1 MRRTALTALLLT
13 IAFALPAAARTVQVP
28 VDEVCAYVTNL
39 VERQAGVPS
48 RLLHAVSLIESG
60 RYDKE
65 SRATSAWPWT
75 INAEG
80 AGQYFPTKEEAVAAV
95 RKLQVRGVKS
105 IDVGCM
111 QVNLM
116 HHPNAFPSLEAAFD
130 PVANVRYA
138 AAFLTDLRET
148 TQSWEQAVAHYH
160 SATPARGGPY
170 RDKVLAKWGQERG
183 KPIPIA
189 VAVTA
194 AKSAPPRFAA
204 AAPRFAPAATPA
216 SATPGVRP
224 RPLAE
229 SAFSPLPARQ
239 TRVAAKPV
247 PPGNVYAYT
256 SSLVR
261 PQAWRVP

>member
-13 IAFALPAAARTVQVP
+13 IACALPAAARTVQVP
-28 VDEVCAYVTNL
+28 VDEVCAYVTGL
-39 VERQAGVPS
+39 VERQSGVPS
-48 RLLHAVSLIESG
+48 RLLHAVSLIETG

-65 SRATSAWPWT
+65 SKATSAWPWT

-80 AGQYFPTKEEAVAAV
+80 SGQYFPTKEEAVAAV
-95 RKLQVRGVKS
+95 RKLQARGVKS

-116 HHPNAFPSLEAAFD
+116 HHPNAFPTLEAAFD

-160 SATPARGGPY
+160 SATPSRGGPY
-170 RDKVLAKWGQERG
+170 RDRVLARWEKERG
-183 KPIPIA
+183 KPIPVA
-189 VAVTA
+189 VAV
-194 AKSAPPRFAA
+194 APARNATPSFA
-204 AAPRFAPAATPA
+204 AATPA
-216 SATPGVRP
+216 RYAATAPAANALRP
-224 RPLAE
+224 RPLAQ
-229 SAFSPLPARQ
+229 SDFAPLPAR
-239 TRVAAKPV
+239 RIPVAGKPV
-247 PPGNVYAYT
+247 PPANVYAYT
-256 SSLVR
+256 SALVR